1 MLDYLIIYSLVF
13 AALGIIPASIARS
26 TGRSFFAWW
35 VYGTF
40 LFAPALIHAVILK
53 FRQGRIICPFCGKKC
68 WANAAHCDK
77 CGYEFIRF

>member
-1 MLDYLIIYSLVF
+1 MLAYLIIYFLVF

-35 VYGTF
+35 IYGTF
-40 LFAPALIHAVILK
+40 LFAPAFIHAVILK
-53 FRQGRIICPFCGKKC
+53 LRQGRIRCPFCGKMV
-68 WANAAHCDK
+68 WVRAAHCDK